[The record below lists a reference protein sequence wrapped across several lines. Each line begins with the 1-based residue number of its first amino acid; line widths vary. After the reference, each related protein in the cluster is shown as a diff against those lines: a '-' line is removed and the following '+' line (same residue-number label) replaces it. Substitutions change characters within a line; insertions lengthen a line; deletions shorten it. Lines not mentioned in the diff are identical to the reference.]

1 MLLTLRVHHISR
13 IGLISKIGLM
23 GFLFFMVLAS
33 LLGNVSC
40 AGRSRTQ
47 DRRFPRRCQPGQFQK
62 NFAEVNLL
70 GKRPSASTGGAYKED
85 KWPQGWEVKDG
96 VLARTEAGGDI
107 MTKATYKDFRF
118 TLEWKISK
126 NGNSG
131 IMYRVRSGD
140 DAPYLSGPEYQVL
153 DNVGHPNGKDKLT
166 SAAALY
172 GLYAPEKDWTKP
184 VGEWNKAKIVVRGN
198 RVRHW
203 LNGHKT
209 VDCEMGSD
217 DWNKRISQSKFKDW
231 KQFAKSAEGH
241 IVLQDH
247 GDLVWYRN
255 ISVKPLQ
262 AKAGS
267 HKKTE

>member
-23 GFLFFMVLAS
+23 GFLFSMVLAS
-33 LLGNVSC
+33 LFGNSVAQAEVGLKTELPKEMP
-40 AGRSRTQ
+40 AGAIPE
-47 DRRFPRRCQPGQFQK
+47 D
-62 NFAEVNLL
+62 FAEVNLL
-70 GKRPSASTGGAYKED
+70 GKNHQQHWRSYKED

-153 DNVGHPNGKDKLT
+153 DNIGHPNGKDKLT